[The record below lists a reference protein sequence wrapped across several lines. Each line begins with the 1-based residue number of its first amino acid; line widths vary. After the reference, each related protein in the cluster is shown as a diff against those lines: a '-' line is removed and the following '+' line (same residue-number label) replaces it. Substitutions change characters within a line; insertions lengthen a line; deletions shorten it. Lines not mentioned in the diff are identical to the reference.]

1 MRKLVV
7 FENVSLDG
15 YFADKNGDLDWAH
28 KPADSA
34 DFNKFVQD
42 NASSSEGGV
51 LLFGRITY
59 QMMVSYWPT
68 PAALRDQPEVANG
81 MNRAPKVVFSR
92 TLDAARWENT
102 ALVKGDLLAEVRR
115 LKQAEGGQITIL
127 GSGSIVSQLTKAELI
142 DEYDLVVNP
151 VILGEGRKL
160 FEGVMDKV
168 DLKLVSTKSFTNGNV
183 LMTYVRPGP

>member
-1 MRKLVV
+1 MRKLVA
-7 FENVSLDG
+7 FENVTVDG
-15 YFADKNGDLDWAH
+15 YFADKNSELGWAH
-28 KPADSA
+28 KPADSS

-42 NASSSEGGV
+42 NASSSDDGV
-51 LLFGRITY
+51 LLLGRITY

-81 MNRAPKVVFSR
+81 MNRAKKVVFSR
-92 TLDAARWENT
+92 TLDAAQWENT
-102 ALVKGDLLAEVRR
+102 LLLKGDLPAEVRR

-151 VILGEGRKL
+151 VVLGEGRKL

-168 DLKLVSTKSFTNGNV
+168 DLELVSTRSFTNGNV
-183 LMTYVRPGP
+183 VMTYVRPG